1 MSSAAGGL
9 ASAGARMGINPGAL
23 ILEIG
28 AGPDSDQA
36 LREEISNLSGNPF
49 LSEET
54 EDVVDIA
61 LVWFRDD
68 GDDDPVN
75 RIVDLLVDSMTF
87 LVDGGAIWVL
97 TPKVG
102 RPGHVEPSDIQ
113 EAAPTAGL
121 SQTSSFAAASNCA
134 LRSSLGSRAMNES

>member
-1 MSSAAGGL
+1 VSSAAGGL

-113 EAAPTAGL
+113 EAAATAGL
-121 SQTSSFAAASNCA
+121 SQTSSFAAAKDWTATKFVAPKSG
-134 LRSSLGSRAMNES
+134 RR